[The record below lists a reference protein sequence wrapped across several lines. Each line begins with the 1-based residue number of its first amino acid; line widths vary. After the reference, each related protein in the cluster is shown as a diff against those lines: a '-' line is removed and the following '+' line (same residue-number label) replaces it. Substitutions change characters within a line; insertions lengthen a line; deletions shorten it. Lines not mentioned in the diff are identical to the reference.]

1 MRWHG
6 SEGNRDEDDRKRERE
21 KERER
26 VCVRERERERE
37 REWLPGNDERGDQQ
51 YRSLSGHLLRG
62 GLHGWRRQNPP

>member
-1 MRWHG
+1 MAW
-6 SEGNRDEDDRKRERE
+6 SKGNGDEDDRERE

-26 VCVRERERERE
+26 ERQKGERE

-62 GLHGWRRQNPP
+62 GLRGWRRQNPP

>member
-1 MRWHG
+1 MEARETGMRTTERERG
-6 SEGNRDEDDRKRERE
+6 RKRERE
-21 KERER
+21 Y
-26 VCVRERERERE
+26 VRERERE

>member
-1 MRWHG
+1 MAW
-6 SEGNRDEDDRKRERE
+6 SEGNGDEDDRKRERE

-26 VCVRERERERE
+26 Q

-62 GLHGWRRQNPP
+62 GLRGWRRQNPP